1 MLDKT
6 SYRLLSV
13 FVITIYSLCYWELK
27 MDRSLK
33 RARAA
38 LDKKIAGS
46 KPLEGL
52 SVPAKGWIRAIRD
65 ALGMTGAQLASR
77 MGVSQQAVTSLEN
90 SEANE
95 TIRLETLRKAAAALD
110 CRLVYALV
118 PNKPLEDMVAERA
131 RAKAIATIGGV
142 SHSMAME
149 DQKVLDDDLE
159 ERIQIFISETL
170 RDRDLWDDR

>member
-1 MLDKT
+1 
-6 SYRLLSV
+6 
-13 FVITIYSLCYWELK
+13 

-38 LDKKIAGS
+38 LDKRLNAVRQLDQISA
-46 KPLEGL
+46 P
-52 SVPAKGWIRAIRD
+52 PKGWLRAIRD
-65 ALGMTGAQLASR
+65 AIGMSGVQLADR
-77 MGVSQQAVTSLEN
+77 LGVSQQAINALEQ
-90 SEANE
+90 SEASQ

-110 CRLVYALV
+110 CQLVYALV

-131 RAKAIATIGGV
+131 RVKALEAIGGV

-170 RDRDLWDDR
+170 RDRDLWDA